1 MTTMGK
7 QSVLMVGAGSYLPA
21 RVVSNDEL
29 SEFVD
34 TDDGWIKQRTGIS
47 QRHIVAEDE
56 KTSDLATHAA
66 QAALANAGLS
76 AADID
81 IIIVATTTPD
91 DTFPSTASVVQH
103 KLEAYQG
110 FAFDVQAVCAGFVY
124 ALGVGRI
131 PDPLWP
137 GAPGIGDRCGKL
149 YQIAELG
156 RSDHL
161 RAIW

>member
-1 MTTMGK
+1 MTKMGK

-21 RVVSNDEL
+21 RVVSNEEL

-124 ALGVGRI
+124 ALVWANL
-131 PDPLWP
+131 DPLCQGRRALVIGAESFTKLLEP
-137 GAPGIGDRCGKL
+137 GRP
-149 YQIAELG
+149 
-156 RSDHL
+156 DHL
-161 RAIW
+161 CAVW

>member
-1 MTTMGK
+1 MIKMGK

-21 RVVSNDEL
+21 RVVTNDEL

-47 QRHIVAEDE
+47 QRHIVAENE
-56 KTSDLATHAA
+56 KTSDLATEAA
-66 QAALANAGLS
+66 KAALTNAGLS
-76 AADID
+76 ASDID

-110 FAFDVQAVCAGFVY
+110 FAFDVQAVCAGFV
-124 ALGVGRI
+124 
-131 PDPLWP
+131 
-137 GAPGIGDRCGKL
+137 
-149 YQIAELG
+149 
-156 RSDHL
+156 
-161 RAIW
+161 